1 MYYYDKRKLETILI
15 YQFGCFQ
22 NQSSGYYL
30 KTDYFQLYIIIY
42 KKEIHILLARECNL
56 SYMLIENVFKFFD
69 CSLLYMLCLSM
80 RDREG
85 KVEKEGRKK
94 RKKGSERKHER
105 ERFHVLEI
113 EKN

>member
-69 CSLLYMLCLSM
+69 CSLLYMLCLSEYE
-80 RDREG
+80 RQRGEGRERG
-85 KVEKEGRKK
+85 EKVKKEG
-94 RKKGSERKHER
+94 E
-105 ERFHVLEI
+105 
-113 EKN
+113 